1 MNRELIAPFVYFIE
15 IRTRGHLMEHKQYAG
30 AISEYIE
37 SHIDEMLQSLRGLM
51 QVPSVAEINKDG
63 LPFGQQSAEALRYI
77 KKLSE
82 SFGLKTENF
91 ENYVV
96 TADCGEGEPVL
107 GILAHVDVVPQGE
120 GWTKPCFDMTRDGGL
135 VYGRGAID
143 DKGPA
148 VAALY
153 AIKAINELNIPL
165 SKSVRYIFGGGEEL
179 GCDDIVYYAEHAK
192 LPQYIIT
199 PDGEFPI
206 VNSEKGMIHAFA
218 KKKRMP
224 SKLIALSCRG
234 AVNAI
239 PAKASAS
246 VSGFAREELLGAIG
260 DRNISFENHDG
271 STVLTSVGKAAHGS
285 RPEQGVNAL
294 TALLEV
300 LKALGIPE
308 AAELSELFPFRET
321 NGKQFGVDFR
331 DDVSGE
337 LTLALTVCEMTDTD
351 IEIGVDCRFPISKK
365 AEDVMSRVEPKLT
378 SLGYEFTEKQ
388 SMEPHY
394 VPENTPFIAALKRA
408 YETVTGEEAVCICE
422 TGVTYA
428 HSTEHGVAF
437 GAQMHGEE
445 NNMHSADENI
455 SVELLKTIAKVY
467 AQAIIELCS

>member
-1 MNRELIAPFVYFIE
+1 ME
-15 IRTRGHLMEHKQYAG
+15 RGQYTL

-37 SHIDEMLQSLRGLM
+37 SHTDEMLESLRGLM
-51 QVPSVAEINKDG
+51 QVPSVAQVNKDG
-63 LPFGQQSAEALRYI
+63 LPFGRESARALEYI
-77 KKLSE
+77 RKLSE
-82 SFGLKTENF
+82 SMGLKTENF

-96 TADCGEGEPVL
+96 TADCGEGEPAL

-120 GWTKPCFDMTRDGGL
+120 GWTRPCFDMTVDGKT

-153 AIKAINELNIPL
+153 AIKAINELQIPL
-165 SKSVRYIFGGGEEL
+165 SRSVRYIFGGGEEL
-179 GCDDIVYYAEHAK
+179 GCDDIVYYAQHAK
-192 LPQYIIT
+192 LPEYIIT

-206 VNSEKGMIHAFA
+206 VNSEKGMIHASA

-246 VSGFAREELLGAIG
+246 VSGFSREELLGAIG
-260 DRNISFENHDG
+260 DRNISFEDHDG

-285 RPEQGVNAL
+285 RPEQGANAL
-294 TALLEV
+294 TALLET
-300 LKALGIPE
+300 LQELGIPE
-308 AAELSELFPFRET
+308 AAELSELFPFSET
-321 NGKQFGVDFR
+321 NGKQFGADFR

-337 LTLALTVCEMTDTD
+337 LTLALTVCEMTGTD
-351 IEIGVDCRFPISKK
+351 IEIGFDCRFPISKRVS
-365 AEDVMSRVEPKLT
+365 DVLGRIEPKLIA
-378 SLGYEFTEKQ
+378 LGYEFTEKQ
-388 SMEPHY
+388 FMEPHY

-408 YETVTGEEAVCICE
+408 YETVTGEEAACICE

-428 HSTEHGVAF
+428 HSTPQGVAF

-455 SVELLKTIAKVY
+455 SVELLKMIAKVY